1 MNNKKRKLILKV
13 FQDER
18 SELGV
23 QPKYSQINLLHPPIK
38 SPLGI

>member
-1 MNNKKRKLILKV
+1 MNKKRKLILKV
-13 FQDER
+13 FQYER

-23 QPKYSQINLLHPPIK
+23 QPRNITINLLHPPIK

>member
-1 MNNKKRKLILKV
+1 MNKKRKLILKV
-13 FQDER
+13 FQGEQ

-23 QPKYSQINLLHPPIK
+23 QPKYNQINSYLPPIK